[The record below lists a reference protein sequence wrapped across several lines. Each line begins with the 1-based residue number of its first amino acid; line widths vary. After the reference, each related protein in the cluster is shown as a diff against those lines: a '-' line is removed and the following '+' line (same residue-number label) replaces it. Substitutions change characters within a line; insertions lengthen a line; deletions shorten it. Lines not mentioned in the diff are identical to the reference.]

1 MAKLDPSYAKGSWQQ
16 ASSPAAAHD
25 ADVDVSRCHEWH
37 DATAGVLIRRRSPR
51 ACGAKA
57 PPSAPPEPVP
67 AVPDAEKY
75 LNDRF
80 ARSTTFVRD
89 VSVKE
94 LSMMVEKLEGSL
106 DSSWTADLSKT
117 GHLALIYIC
126 SRLKPGQKLTELSC
140 LACSCKG
147 CINWTF
153 SHANEQEALSRFVC
167 LQ

>member
-1 MAKLDPSYAKGSWQQ
+1 MATSVV
-16 ASSPAAAHD
+16 ASSSPYMMLMMMFPGAMNGMMQPPESSSEEEAPEPA
-25 ADVDVSRCHEWH
+25 V
-37 DATAGVLIRRRSPR
+37 
-51 ACGAKA
+51 AKA

-80 ARSTTFVRD
+80 ARSATFVRD

-147 CINWTF
+147 CINLTF
-153 SHANEQEALSRFVC
+153 SHVNEQEALSRFVC